1 MKDVVEKFIV
11 LQIQTAPSRL
21 QPACARCF
29 LATMILQSAPSGIRA
44 HTQHATLSTGRLWH
58 FKTSEFRRDR
68 NAKYAIVTRRPI
80 QSNAKWY
87 SFYFNESITTV
98 LLHVI
103 SHNCSEMH
111 RNVAIPGLIIA
122 HSPRKH
128 QNGHLSHG
136 IRYLRVSQFKG
147 VMNRYWWYSTFW

>member
-44 HTQHATLSTGRLWH
+44 HAQHATLSTGRLLRH
-58 FKTSEFRRDR
+58 LKTSEFRRDR

-80 QSNAKWY
+80 QSYAK
-87 SFYFNESITTV
+87 
-98 LLHVI
+98 
-103 SHNCSEMH
+103 
-111 RNVAIPGLIIA
+111 
-122 HSPRKH
+122 
-128 QNGHLSHG
+128 
-136 IRYLRVSQFKG
+136 
-147 VMNRYWWYSTFW
+147 